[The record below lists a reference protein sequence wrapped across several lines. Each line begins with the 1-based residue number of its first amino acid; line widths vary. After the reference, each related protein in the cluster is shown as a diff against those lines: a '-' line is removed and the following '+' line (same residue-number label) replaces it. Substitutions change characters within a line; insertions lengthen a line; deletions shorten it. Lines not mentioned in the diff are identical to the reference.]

1 MYNGYALPLY
11 PPQFFYPSAS
21 AQPSFTYIPSQI
33 ATPNSTNYYWTD
45 STIQQSAINRTS
57 KFLIHPVGVSGCNIS
72 KGRRSRT
79 TFSRYQLQAL
89 EELYGTTHYPDVFT
103 RQKLADQINLAESR
117 VQIWFKNRRAK
128 SRLQEKQKVLNE
140 SATVDELANDD
151 TISPSTQQRKQQQE
165 IAKR

>member
-1 MYNGYALPLY
+1 M
-11 PPQFFYPSAS
+11 
-21 AQPSFTYIPSQI
+21 IM
-33 ATPNSTNYYWTD
+33 
-45 STIQQSAINRTS
+45 
-57 KFLIHPVGVSGCNIS
+57 S

-151 TISPSTQQRKQQQE
+151 TISPTTQQRKQQQE
-165 IAKR
+165 IAKRDSDKSPSPSAILESMKKIAGKHSKPLNANLENILNNFINSSSSSNTSINDPTT